1 MKRNILLLLCAA
13 TALTLSGCKANGDSG
28 DKIKISCVKLGYG
41 TSWLTTLMKEYT
53 KKTGVKF
60 QFTEVVGQA
69 GNNNLNDQIKSLSA
83 TSDIYGLRPGS
94 FYELLYRGNVMAKG
108 EKYAHAFEPLTDI
121 YTSEFEGETGN
132 NTIEKKISED
142 FKEYVHLGEDYYGLP
157 WANGFVSFVRNLDV
171 WTNDFGFRADEYPRT
186 TEELFE
192 MMDQMNTKIATVK
205 ELKEKAPMI
214 YCSQDEYYTTVVG
227 SWFAQYEGPEEME
240 KFYAGRNPDGK
251 RGADMFTYDGITEA
265 LKVLGRI
272 VEYDKST
279 GKYKYQH
286 PSSKKLSFTQ
296 MQNYFLFGDA
306 AFCVNGTW
314 LEVENPKT
322 KDYNIDYIKIPLV
335 SSIVD
340 KLSKEYSE
348 AELRQMVSFVDA
360 HPNTGDNASMPSGV
374 VEADLEYVRTSRNT
388 GSYMRTDYDHLFVI
402 PAWASK
408 KAEAKE
414 FLKWMYSDEALQL
427 FYDTMNGH
435 HLPAVPST
443 GSYDTSKVNFSSFR
457 LRCNKVFEEGNFCP
471 YLINTVKDKIF
482 SVANVQSNF
491 SNTIS
496 RTGNCCDWLVDGM
509 TPDQIVQENTNY
521 MTSRWSSIVNT
532 LDKDEQDV

>member
-1 MKRNILLLLCAA
+1 MKRKSLLLLCAIA
-13 TALTLSGCKANGDSG
+13 ALTMSACTNNGGG
-28 DKIKISCVKLGYG
+28 DRIKISCVNLGYG
-41 TSWLTTLMKEYT
+41 TKWLNTLMKEYT

-60 QFTEVVGQA
+60 QYTELVGQS
-69 GNNNLNDQIKSLSA
+69 GNNNMNDQIKSLSA

-108 EKYAHAFEPLTDI
+108 TKYAHAYEPLTDI

-132 NTIEKKISED
+132 NTIEKKMSED
-142 FKEYVHLGEDYYGLP
+142 FKEYVLFDGDYYGLP
-157 WANGFVSFVRNLDV
+157 WANGFVSFVRNVDV
-171 WTNDFGFRADEYPRT
+171 WTKDFGFSVDQYPRT

-192 MMDQMNTKIATVK
+192 MMDQMNTIIANSNDK
-205 ELKEKAPMI
+205 EMKEKAPMI
-214 YCSQDEYYTTVVG
+214 YCSADEYYTTVVG

-251 RGADMFTYDGITEA
+251 RGTDMFTFDGINEA

-322 KDYNIDYIKIPLV
+322 REYNIDYIKIPLV

-348 AELRQMVSFVDA
+348 MELREMVSFVDA
-360 HPNTGDNASMPSGV
+360 HPNTGDNTGMPDGV
-374 VEADLEYVRTSRNT
+374 VEDDLEYVRSSRNT

-402 PAWASK
+402 PAWSEK

-443 GSYDTSKVNFSSFR
+443 GSYDTSKVDFSKFR
-457 LRCNKVFEEGNFCP
+457 VSCNKVFEEGNFCP

-496 RTGNCCDWLVDGM
+496 RTGSCCDWLVDGM

-521 MTSRWSSIVNT
+521 LTSRWSSIINS
-532 LDKDEQDV
+532 LDRDE